1 MPMDQSKI
9 LMIELKLFWLRIQL
23 EDLNKLMVELN
34 DKEYT
39 NELIA
44 ISDVSL
50 RLENL
55 YLFKLILQTK
65 K

>member
-1 MPMDQSKI
+1 
-9 LMIELKLFWLRIQL
+9 MIELKLLLLRRQL
-23 EDLNKLMVELN
+23 EDLSKLMVELN

-44 ISDVSL
+44 ITDVFI

-55 YLFKLILQTK
+55 RLFKLIK

>member
-1 MPMDQSKI
+1 MLSKI
-9 LMIELKLFWLRIQL
+9 LIEIIELKLLCLTIQL
-23 EDLNKLMVELN
+23 EDLKKLMVELN

-44 ISDVSL
+44 ITNVFI

-55 YLFKLILQTK
+55 RLFKLIK

>member
-1 MPMDQSKI
+1 MLSKI
-9 LMIELKLFWLRIQL
+9 LIEIIELKLLCLTIQL
-23 EDLNKLMVELN
+23 KDLKKLMVELN

-39 NELIA
+39 NELIT
-44 ISDVSL
+44 IVNVSL

-55 YLFKLILQTK
+55 RLYKLILQTK

>member
-1 MPMDQSKI
+1 MLSKI
-9 LMIELKLFWLRIQL
+9 LIEIIELKLLCLTIQL
-23 EDLNKLMVELN
+23 EDLKKLMVELN

-39 NELIA
+39 NELIT
-44 ISDVSL
+44 IVNVSL

-55 YLFKLILQTK
+55 RLFKLIK

>member
-1 MPMDQSKI
+1 MLSKI
-9 LMIELKLFWLRIQL
+9 LIEIIELKLLCLTIQL
-23 EDLNKLMVELN
+23 KDLKKLMVELN

-39 NELIA
+39 NELIT
-44 ISDVSL
+44 IVNVSL

-55 YLFKLILQTK
+55 RLYKLIK

>member
-1 MPMDQSKI
+1 MQSKI
-9 LMIELKLFWLRIQL
+9 LMIELKLLLLRRQL
-23 EDLNKLMVELN
+23 EDLSKLMVELN

-44 ISDVSL
+44 ITDVFI

-55 YLFKLILQTK
+55 RLFKLIK

>member
-1 MPMDQSKI
+1 MLSKI
-9 LMIELKLFWLRIQL
+9 LIEIIELKLLCLTIQL
-23 EDLNKLMVELN
+23 EDLKKLMVELN

-39 NELIA
+39 NELIT
-44 ISDVSL
+44 IVNVSL

-55 YLFKLILQTK
+55 RLYKLILQTK

>member
-1 MPMDQSKI
+1 MLSKI
-9 LMIELKLFWLRIQL
+9 LIEIIELKLLCLTIQL
-23 EDLNKLMVELN
+23 EDLKKLMVELN

-39 NELIA
+39 NELIT
-44 ISDVSL
+44 IVNVSL

-55 YLFKLILQTK
+55 RLYKLIK